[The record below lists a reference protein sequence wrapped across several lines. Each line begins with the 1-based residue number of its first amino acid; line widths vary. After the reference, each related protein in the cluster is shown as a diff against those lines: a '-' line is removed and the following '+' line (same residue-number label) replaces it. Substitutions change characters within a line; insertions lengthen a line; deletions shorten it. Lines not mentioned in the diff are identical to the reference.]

1 MFSVN
6 WKTAPKINIKTYAND
21 TVCIHS
27 INSITNSYSWK
38 HIFSVHTSV
47 LVNFSEMSRDYN
59 WKICNV
65 FLFFIIIII
74 IITILFILLGSLNI
88 LKQILLEIFKIMKP
102 FLKLSEHFYSYFVS
116 YLPQLLVSCFYKVS
130 FCFTLNCISVQ

>member
-1 MFSVN
+1 MSHTFFGNDVKEVTQKQMFSDN

-47 LVNFSEMSRDYN
+47 RA
-59 WKICNV
+59 
-65 FLFFIIIII
+65 
-74 IITILFILLGSLNI
+74 
-88 LKQILLEIFKIMKP
+88 
-102 FLKLSEHFYSYFVS
+102 
-116 YLPQLLVSCFYKVS
+116 
-130 FCFTLNCISVQ
+130 